1 MPQRFS
7 LPAGGGGPQNV
18 PFLASMLHPCGCGPQ
33 FSAFTWGIVLI
44 NLRMSV
50 NGKRLAEELKISKE
64 HDLKFTLICTS
75 VELNTECY
83 SYKMHSFYS
92 VFPLVFLSLHDPLKS
107 GPVEII
113 TILQT
118 RKEVWRG

>member
-1 MPQRFS
+1 M
-7 LPAGGGGPQNV
+7 
-18 PFLASMLHPCGCGPQ
+18 
-33 FSAFTWGIVLI
+33 
-44 NLRMSV
+44 